1 MSGDASSGTASFTA
15 KNSNIT
21 TNKGD
26 SFYVTNT
33 SATISL
39 NNNKI
44 INNDNDGNFLR
55 IKSDSWG
62 NQGSNGGDV
71 ELMLDNQ
78 SVKGNIV
85 VDNISS
91 LQMNLASN
99 SYYEG
104 VINKDNSAK
113 NIKLILDKTSSIKLT
128 GDCYVTE
135 FENADTSNSNIDFN
149 GYKLYV
155 NKVAINQ

>member
-71 ELMLDNQ
+71 DLILDNQ

-99 SYYEG
+99 SY
-104 VINKDNSAK
+104 
-113 NIKLILDKTSSIKLT
+113 
-128 GDCYVTE
+128 
-135 FENADTSNSNIDFN
+135 
-149 GYKLYV
+149 
-155 NKVAINQ
+155 